1 MPVCTNLCEMEPFV
15 SQVTPQLDDPSSIEL
30 FQQEIQDYLIR
41 MRENLCLDLTCIE
54 DQVDALEVRVTTLE
68 GP

>member
-1 MPVCTNLCEMEPFV
+1 MPICTELCGMEPFV

-41 MRENLCLDLTCIE
+41 MRDNLCLDLTCIE
-54 DQVDALEVRVTTLE
+54 GRIDALAVRVTTLE